1 MTKTEKEFN
10 DITITRNNTNFR
22 LFLEATDVPK
32 QNFHL
37 QGVEEVQLSHNC
49 ESRSFLR
56 DLGYIKLT
64 FISFQSYSE

>member
-1 MTKTEKEFN
+1 MIKTEKEFN

-32 QNFHL
+32 QNF

-49 ESRSFLR
+49 DSRSFLR